1 MDLNREKIDMYR
13 IPTKWSLIRYFYGV
27 TIRADGRARL
37 VTELPVERPPVYRGL
52 PLITH
57 LCQRRG
63 EYDTRL
69 KSGIT

>member
-37 VTELPVERPPVYRGL
+37 VTELPVERPPVYRNVVY
-52 PLITH
+52 P
-57 LCQRRG
+57 
-63 EYDTRL
+63 
-69 KSGIT
+69 